1 MENNKR
7 NKYDRK
13 TKKNRRKLYYEREG
27 MAIRR
32 IKKTTVRKM
41 IRQEGKKDT

>member
-32 IKKTTVRKM
+32 IKKNDS
-41 IRQEGKKDT
+41 EKDDKARG